1 MNTELQ
7 TYRGDILNQAKSWAE
22 LSAEDLKR
30 RAAKAANERDTEE
43 LWQLTKAYLFLHGA
57 KGGNVSSHT
66 LRNYR
71 RGVTDLIE
79 SWQGENILR
88 PSRDA
93 GVLYVRKLET
103 VPNQKTG
110 QPVSAATIEVK
121 LAAARTLYKA
131 LRWTDATEANPFED
145 VSPAPDMTPDW
156 EKRKPYTVE
165 DVEKLLHVA
174 EPLEAVM
181 VLLGAHTGL
190 RISEICSLKWSDID
204 WSKGK
209 LKVLGKGGKRA
220 SVSMSA
226 KLEEILKSTQTLR
239 DERKRTKNSS
249 DHVLPWQPDRA
260 RQRFK
265 QLCSLAGVEY
275 KDKAVHGLR
284 HGAGT
289 RYYAQTKDLGRV
301 ASHLRHENIQTTRIY
316 AKLADDAIREDLK
329 DW

>member
-1 MNTELQ
+1 MSTELQ

-22 LSAEDLKR
+22 LSGEDLKR

-43 LWQLTKAYLFLHGA
+43 LWQLTKSYLFLHGA
-57 KGGNVSSHT
+57 KGGNVSAHT

-71 RGVTDLIE
+71 SGVVNLIE
-79 SWQGENILR
+79 AWQGENIVR

-103 VPNQKTG
+103 VPNLKTG

-131 LRWTDATEANPFED
+131 LRWTGVTEANPFED

-156 EKRKPYTVE
+156 EKRKPYSV
-165 DVEKLLHVA
+165 DDIEKLLAVA
-174 EPLEAVM
+174 QPLEAVM

-220 SVSMSA
+220 SVSMST
-226 KLEEILKSTQTLR
+226 KLEEILKSTHTIVE
-239 DERKRTKNSS
+239 ERKRTKNSS
-249 DHVLPWQPDRA
+249 DHVLPWQPDRT

-265 QLCSLAGVEY
+265 HLCTLAGVEY